1 MLKWKEVLIG
11 VLALSVIGSAILL
24 SAEHKAAKNY
34 IAAAEDLKE
43 QNRRVEE
50 KLRKVEA
57 DFSQLENE
65 KRQLRTDIVDLREPD
80 EDGSQ
85 EIIRKLKSDLAQKE
99 GEHNALKEEYN
110 SALEAFNELL
120 RGETAASEQRRQE
133 RRQRFTPEQR
143 EQAMASWRERS
154 SEMMDGRIEAAA
166 TDYEAE
172 LLEEMKQRNASM
184 FALMDELRSA
194 TDEEREALRDEMADE
209 RRAMSELND
218 EYNSYQWKSLGEKF
232 GVKDVEEFVKQVQ
245 ELSQRRRY
253 RFGGPRRPRER

>member
-1 MLKWKEVLIG
+1 M
-11 VLALSVIGSAILL
+11 
-24 SAEHKAAKNY
+24 
-34 IAAAEDLKE
+34 
-43 QNRRVEE
+43 
-50 KLRKVEA
+50 
-57 DFSQLENE
+57 
-65 KRQLRTDIVDLREPD
+65 
-80 EDGSQ
+80 
-85 EIIRKLKSDLAQKE
+85 KSDLAQKE

-110 SALEAFNELL
+110 SALEALNESLE
-120 RGETAASEQRRQE
+120 GETAASEQRQQE

-154 SEMMDGRIEAAA
+154 SEMMDTRIEAAA

-194 TDEEREALRDEMADE
+194 TDEEREALREEMADE